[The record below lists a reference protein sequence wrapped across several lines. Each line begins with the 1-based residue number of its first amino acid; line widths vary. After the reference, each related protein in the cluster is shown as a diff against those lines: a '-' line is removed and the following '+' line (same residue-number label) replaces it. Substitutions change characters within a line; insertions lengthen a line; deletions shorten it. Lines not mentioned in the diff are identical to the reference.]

1 MASTVTMEAAGPQ
14 RSVVARLAG
23 VSKRFGA
30 VRALGPIDLELR
42 QGEVTA
48 LLGPNG
54 AGKTTSV
61 RLLLGL
67 CAPSAGSVRV
77 FGRDPRQPQS
87 RHRVG
92 AMLQV
97 ARVPETLKVREHVEA
112 FASYYPAPLP
122 VGEALAA
129 AGLERLAGRPFGTLS
144 GGERQRLLFALA
156 LVGDPDL
163 LYLDEPTVAL
173 DVEGRRAFWGH
184 VRALA
189 ARGKTILLT
198 THYLEEADA
207 LAQRVVV
214 LDRGQIVA
222 DGTPAEVKRRASGR
236 RVRAV
241 TSLDDRALRAL
252 PGVRELSRQ
261 GSRAELLTDAPDALV
276 RALLAADPGASELEV
291 AGAGLEEA
299 FLALTGRGPE
309 EVGR

>member
-1 MASTVTMEAAGPQ
+1 MATATTATGARAERPA
-14 RSVVARLAG
+14 VARLVG
-23 VSKRFGA
+23 VSKDFGR

-42 QGEVTA
+42 AGQVTA

-67 CAPSAGSVRV
+67 CAPTAGTVRV
-77 FGRDPRQPQS
+77 FGRDPRQPES
-87 RHRVG
+87 RYRVG

-97 ARVPETLKVREHVEA
+97 ARVPETLRVREHLEV
-112 FASYYPAPLP
+112 FASYYPAPLA
-122 VGEALAA
+122 VVEALAA
-129 AGLERLAGRPFGTLS
+129 AGLERLAERPFGALS

-173 DVEGRRAFWGH
+173 DVEGRRAFWAH

-198 THYLEEADA
+198 THYLDEADA

-214 LDRGQIVA
+214 LDRGRIVA
-222 DGTPAEVKRRASGR
+222 DGTPTEIKRLASGR
-236 RVRAV
+236 RVRV
-241 TSLDDRALRAL
+241 LTGLDDAALGAL
-252 PGVRELSRQ
+252 PGVRELTRQ
-261 GSRAELLTDAPDALV
+261 GARAELLTDAPDALV
-276 RALLAADPGASELEV
+276 RALLAADPTAAELEV

-299 FLALTGRGPE
+299 FLALTGRGAAGGE
-309 EVGR
+309 R

>member
-1 MASTVTMEAAGPQ
+1 MATAVTREAGTRRP
-14 RSVVARLAG
+14 VVARLAG
-23 VSKRFGA
+23 VSKSFGA
-30 VRALGPIDLELR
+30 VRALGPLDLELR

-97 ARVPETLKVREHVEA
+97 ARVPETLKVREHVAA

-129 AGLERLAGRPFGTLS
+129 AGLERLAERPFGALS

-214 LDRGQIVA
+214 LDRGCVVA
-222 DGTPAEVKRRASGR
+222 DGTPAEIKRRASGR
-236 RVRAV
+236 RVRVV
-241 TSLDDRALRAL
+241 TGLADDALVAL
-252 PGVRELSRQ
+252 PGVRELQRQ
-261 GSRAELLTDAPDALV
+261 EARVEILTDAPDALV
-276 RALLAADPGASELEV
+276 RALLAADPEASELEV

-309 EVGR
+309 GGGR